1 MKKMI
6 FRVICMGLLFT
17 VSGCGSDKQK
27 IEQLEKEVN
36 VLKSGEAQK
45 IQRIA
50 QLEEEVNVLKKKV
63 ADAKAADKARK
74 IKAAAEQD
82 LTCQKWDK
90 EAAAELDEGNF
101 QKALELR
108 EKVVQQD
115 GCDEALRAKNQYLAA
130 YIYLEKLNDLD
141 KAKDAYQK
149 VIDNYASSKYVA
161 KAKKKLDALQQTVA
175 CDEWSVEA
183 EAEYNNGNFQ
193 KAVDLREKVVQQDG
207 CDEALRAKNQYLA
220 GYIYQKKL
228 NNLDKAKDAYQKVID
243 NYASSKYVAK
253 AKTKLDAL
261 Q

>member
-1 MKKMI
+1 
-6 FRVICMGLLFT
+6 
-17 VSGCGSDKQK
+17 
-27 IEQLEKEVN
+27 
-36 VLKSGEAQK
+36 
-45 IQRIA
+45 
-50 QLEEEVNVLKKKV
+50 
-63 ADAKAADKARK
+63 
-74 IKAAAEQD
+74 
-82 LTCQKWDK
+82 
-90 EAAAELDEGNF
+90 
-101 QKALELR
+101 
-108 EKVVQQD
+108 
-115 GCDEALRAKNQYLAA
+115 
-130 YIYLEKLNDLD
+130 
-141 KAKDAYQK
+141 